1 MKKMLSMLALSALCF
16 AGCQNELET
25 VSGAGSGE
33 ERMVRIALEAPEA
46 MALTRA
52 GGAGYTNS
60 AKGGVTNVDRTKY
73 DLRYKLAVYDA
84 KGNTVVV
91 EPMTQTVKGAG
102 TNATTFD
109 VALVEGQEYKFV
121 AWADFVTAG
130 STDDLHYN
138 TANLT
143 AISCKDKA
151 DKQLNDESRDAYFVT
166 KNLTV
171 NAAQGVS
178 LTLRRPFAKVR
189 VVASDVK
196 MAGADMPDNFKITY
210 YGCQRFTS
218 LNAITG
224 VATGSKLNDNEST
237 AYTAKLASTTEKDYT
252 EDYDAKDGFRT
263 LTVDYLLAETDKQT
277 KIHFKWE
284 ALKGTSSVYTY
295 DCTTDIPIQR
305 NFLTTIFGNMLTGKT
320 GVAVSVVCDEIFE
333 GEFKDMESEAIF
345 EATKPEFDGNVV
357 YIRTAGELVWLQQNA
372 INSGTASEGHSNKY
386 FDLTDGA
393 VGENGYTFK
402 LENDIDLK
410 GTEWEP
416 IDWKTHIDHEG
427 TCVFD
432 GQGHT
437 IRNFTCGA
445 KTKHTSRGLFGETD
459 LSIKNLTVENVILL
473 NAQLWQGALVGAFR
487 GKTIEGCTVKNVHI
501 RTDENATTYEDA
513 TGMAGGMLGSISRE
527 ASLKNCKAENVDIR
541 SVYAVGGLVGKYSVT
556 SSSNIAFENC
566 SVTNATLW
574 ITSLG
579 EEQDYYK
586 KTVGSIVGYVSKVSF
601 SGKLTLK
608 NCTASDITYKVGT
621 QATEGAPYIIEDSE
635 EGNPEYGPTHD
646 LYGYCDEKVEV
657 TVENDEP

>member
-1 MKKMLSMLALSALCF
+1 M
-16 AGCQNELET
+16 ET

-121 AWADFVTAG
+121 AWADFVTTG
-130 STDDLHYN
+130 TTDDLHYN
-138 TANLT
+138 TTNLT
-143 AISCKDKA
+143 AISCKDAA

-171 NAAQGVS
+171 NVAQGVS

-263 LTVDYLLAETDKQT
+263 LTVDYLLAETDNQT
-277 KIHFKWE
+277 EIHFKWE

-333 GEFKDMESEAIF
+333 GEFKDMESEAVF
-345 EATKPEFDGNVV
+345 AATKPEFDGNVV

-372 INSGTASEGHSNKY
+372 ITAGTDNDAGLMNEHFNLKK
-386 FDLTDGA
+386 GA
-393 VGENGYTFK
+393 VGEKGYTFK
-402 LENDIDLK
+402 LENNIDLK
-410 GTEWEP
+410 GTKWEP
-416 IDWKTHIDHEG
+416 IRWLTSKDYRG
-427 TCVFD
+427 MCVFD

-437 IRNFTCGA
+437 IKNFECGA
-445 KTKHTSRGLFGETD
+445 KSEKVTKGLFSSTN
-459 LSIKNLTVENVILL
+459 LSIKNLTVENVIIL
-473 NAQLWQGALVGAFR
+473 NAFDGQGALVGYFT
-487 GKTIEGCTVKNVHI
+487 GETIENCTVKNVHI
-501 RTDENATTYEDA
+501 RMSESATAPAVNYTEV
-513 TGMAGGMLGSISRE
+513 GGMVGSVGSYV
-527 ASLKNCKAENVDIR
+527 SGVHTSMKNCKAENVDIR
-541 SVYAVGGLVGKYSVT
+541 GIYAVGGLVGQCDYV
-556 SSSNIAFENC
+556 NIELENC

-574 ITSLG
+574 ITSLD
-579 EEQDYYK
+579 ERHYNK
-586 KTVGSIVGYVSKVSF
+586 VGSIVGYIDDNS
-601 SGKLTLK
+601 LTLK
-608 NCTASDITYKVGT
+608 NCTASGITYKVGT
-621 QATEGAPYIIEDSE
+621 QATEAYIIEGGE
-635 EGNPEYGPTHD
+635 EGKQEHGPKYA
-646 LYGYCDEKVEV
+646 LYGYSGEAATV
-657 TVENDEP
+657 TVKNDEP

>member
-1 MKKMLSMLALSALCF
+1 M
-16 AGCQNELET
+16 ET

-60 AKGGVTNVDRTKY
+60 AMGGVTNVDRTKY

-84 KGNTVVV
+84 EGKTVVV
-91 EPMTQTVKGAG
+91 EPMTKAVKGAE

-130 STDDLHYN
+130 TTDDLHYD
-138 TANLT
+138 TADLA
-143 AISCKDKA
+143 AISCKDAA

-284 ALKGTSSVYTY
+284 ALKSTSSVYTY
-295 DCTTDIPIQR
+295 NCTTDIPIQR

-372 INSGTASEGHSNKY
+372 LRSGNGKNDYFNVGYGGYSE
-386 FDLTDGA
+386 T
-393 VGENGYTFK
+393 GYQFK
-402 LENDIDLK
+402 LEDNIDLK
-410 GTEWEP
+410 GTKWTP
-416 IDWKTHIDHEG
+416 IQWDAYG
-427 TCVFD
+427 AGAMSCVFD

-437 IRNFTCGA
+437 IRNFECAQTDA
-445 KTKHTSRGLFGETD
+445 PIGLFDRTN
-459 LSIKNLTVENVILL
+459 LQIKNLTLENVILI
-473 NAQLWQGALVGAFR
+473 NQCGYAGALAGIYQ
-487 GKTIEGCTVKNVHI
+487 GKLVENCVVKNVHI
-501 RTDENATTYEDA
+501 RMDDMKFPYGEY
-513 TGMAGGMLGSISRE
+513 AGGMLGYCNNNINNPIDFVI
-527 ASLKNCKAENVDIR
+527 KNCKVENADVR
-541 SVYAVGGLVGKYSVT
+541 GSANVGGLVGYFQGKNKGSGPF
-556 SSSNIAFENC
+556 IEGC
-566 SVTNATLW
+566 SVTNCTLW
-574 ITSLG
+574 ITSLESRSG
-579 EEQDYYK
+579 DYNS
-586 KTVGSIVGYVSKVSF
+586 VGSIAGLVSGEIS
-601 SGKLTLK
+601 LK
-608 NCTASDITYKVGT
+608 SCTASGITYKVGT
-621 QATEGAPYIIEDSE
+621 QATEGAPYIIEGGE
-635 EGNPEYGPTHD
+635 EGQQEYGPTNAW
-646 LYGYCDEKVEV
+646 YGYSDNPGKV
-657 TVENDEP
+657 TIEND

>member
-1 MKKMLSMLALSALCF
+1 
-16 AGCQNELET
+16 
-25 VSGAGSGE
+25 
-33 ERMVRIALEAPEA
+33 

-84 KGNTVVV
+84 KGKTVVV

-130 STDDLHYN
+130 STADLHYN
-138 TANLT
+138 TADLT
-143 AISCKDKA
+143 AISCKDAA

-166 KNLTV
+166 KNLAV

-196 MAGADMPDNFKITY
+196 MAGTDMPDNFKITY

-263 LTVDYLLAETDKQT
+263 LTVDYLLAETDNQT
-277 KIHFKWE
+277 EIHFKWE

-295 DCTTDIPIQR
+295 NCTTDIPIQR

-333 GEFKDMESEAIF
+333 GEFKDMESEAVF
-345 EATKPEFDGNVV
+345 AATKPEFDGNVV

-372 INSGTASEGHSNKY
+372 ITAGTDNDAGLMNEHFNLKK
-386 FDLTDGA
+386 GA
-393 VGENGYTFK
+393 VGEKGYTFK
-402 LENDIDLK
+402 LENNIDLK
-410 GTEWEP
+410 GTKWEP
-416 IDWKTHIDHEG
+416 IRWLTSKDYRG
-427 TCVFD
+427 MCVFD

-437 IRNFTCGA
+437 IKNFECGA
-445 KTKHTSRGLFGETD
+445 KSEKVTKGLFSSTN
-459 LSIKNLTVENVILL
+459 LSIKNLTVENVIIL
-473 NAQLWQGALVGAFR
+473 NAFDGQGALVGYFT
-487 GKTIEGCTVKNVHI
+487 GETIENCTVKNVHI
-501 RTDENATTYEDA
+501 RMSESATAPAVNYTEV
-513 TGMAGGMLGSISRE
+513 GGMVGSVGSYV
-527 ASLKNCKAENVDIR
+527 SGVHTSMKNCKAENVDIR
-541 SVYAVGGLVGKYSVT
+541 SSYAVGGLVGQCDYV
-556 SSSNIAFENC
+556 NIELENC

-574 ITSLG
+574 ITSLN
-579 EEQDYYK
+579 ERHYNK
-586 KTVGSIVGYVSKVSF
+586 VGSIVGYIADNS
-601 SGKLTLK
+601 LTLK

-621 QATEGAPYIIEDSE
+621 QATEAYIIEGGE
-635 EGNPEYGPTHD
+635 EGTQEYGPKYA
-646 LYGYCDEKVEV
+646 LYGYSGEAATVK
-657 TVENDEP
+657 VEND

>member
-1 MKKMLSMLALSALCF
+1 M
-16 AGCQNELET
+16 ET

-84 KGNTVVV
+84 KGKTVVV

-130 STDDLHYN
+130 STADLHYN
-138 TANLT
+138 TADLT
-143 AISCKDKA
+143 AISCKDAA

-166 KNLTV
+166 KNLAV

-196 MAGADMPDNFKITY
+196 MAGTDMPDNFKITY

-263 LTVDYLLAETDKQT
+263 LTVDYLLAETDNQT
-277 KIHFKWE
+277 EIHFKWE

-295 DCTTDIPIQR
+295 NCTTDIPIQR

-333 GEFKDMESEAIF
+333 GEFKDMESEAVF
-345 EATKPEFDGNVV
+345 AATKPEFDGNVV

-372 INSGTASEGHSNKY
+372 ITAGTDNDAGLMNEHFNLKK
-386 FDLTDGA
+386 GA
-393 VGENGYTFK
+393 VGEKGYTFK
-402 LENDIDLK
+402 LENNIDLK
-410 GTEWEP
+410 GTKWEP
-416 IDWKTHIDHEG
+416 IRWLTSKDYRG
-427 TCVFD
+427 MCVFD

-437 IRNFTCGA
+437 IKNFECGA
-445 KTKHTSRGLFGETD
+445 KSEKVTKGLFSSTN
-459 LSIKNLTVENVILL
+459 LSIKNLTVENVIIL
-473 NAQLWQGALVGAFR
+473 NAFDGQGALVGYFT
-487 GKTIEGCTVKNVHI
+487 GETIENCTVKNVHI
-501 RTDENATTYEDA
+501 RMSESATAPAVNYTEV
-513 TGMAGGMLGSISRE
+513 GGMVGSVGSYV
-527 ASLKNCKAENVDIR
+527 SGVHTSMKNCKAENVDIR
-541 SVYAVGGLVGKYSVT
+541 SSYAVGGLVGQCDYV
-556 SSSNIAFENC
+556 NIELENC

-574 ITSLG
+574 ITSLN
-579 EEQDYYK
+579 ERHYNK
-586 KTVGSIVGYVSKVSF
+586 VGSIVGYIADNS
-601 SGKLTLK
+601 LTLK

-621 QATEGAPYIIEDSE
+621 QATEAYIIEGGE
-635 EGNPEYGPTHD
+635 EGTQEYGPKYA
-646 LYGYCDEKVEV
+646 LYGYSGEAATVK
-657 TVENDEP
+657 VENDEP

>member
-84 KGNTVVV
+84 KGQTVVV
-91 EPMTQTVKGAG
+91 KPMTKAVKGAG

-130 STDDLHYN
+130 TTDDLHYD
-138 TANLT
+138 TADLT
-143 AISCKDKA
+143 AISCKDA
-151 DKQLNDESRDAYFVT
+151 PDKQLNDESRDAYFVT

-263 LTVDYLLAETDKQT
+263 LTVDYLLAETDNQT

-333 GEFKDMESEAIF
+333 GEFKDMESEAVF
-345 EATKPEFDGNVV
+345 TATKPEFDGNVV
-357 YIRTAGELVWLQQNA
+357 YIRTAGELVWLQKNA
-372 INSGTASEGHSNKY
+372 IKEAVDNDAGRKNEY
-386 FDLTDGA
+386 FDLTQG
-393 VGENGYTFK
+393 VGKNGYTFK
-402 LENDIDLK
+402 LMNDIDLK
-410 GTEWEP
+410 GTKWEP
-416 IDWKTHIDHEG
+416 IRWSTSKDYWG
-427 TCVFD
+427 MCVFD

-437 IRNFTCGA
+437 IKNFECGA
-445 KTKHTSRGLFGETD
+445 KSEHTRRGLFSSTD
-459 LSIKNLTVENVILL
+459 LSIKNLSVENVIIL
-473 NAQLWQGALVGAFR
+473 NAHSWQGALVGDFT
-487 GKTIEGCTVKNVHI
+487 GKTIENCTVKNVHI
-501 RTDENATTYEDA
+501 RTDENAPGVALTA
-513 TGMAGGMLGSISRE
+513 MVGGMVGLFHGINM
-527 ASLKNCKAENVDIR
+527 KNCKAENVDIR
-541 SVYAVGGLVGKYSVT
+541 SVFSVGGLVGQC
-556 SSSNIAFENC
+556 NIENAEFENC

-574 ITSLG
+574 ITPLN
-579 EEQDYYK
+579 EKLQYRKY
-586 KTVGSIVGYVSKVSF
+586 TVGSIVGYIVDYP
-601 SGKLTLK
+601 LTLK
-608 NCTASDITYKVGT
+608 NCTASGIIYKVGT
-621 QATEGAPYIIEDSE
+621 QATEGAPYIIEGGE
-635 EGNPEYGPTHD
+635 EGQKEYGPKHA
-646 LYGYCDEKVEV
+646 LYGYSDAEV
-657 TVENDEP
+657 KVENDEP

>member
-1 MKKMLSMLALSALCF
+1 MLSMLALSALCF

-60 AKGGVTNVDRTKY
+60 AKGGVTNVDRTQY

-84 KGNTVVV
+84 EGQTVVV
-91 EPMTQTVKGAG
+91 EPMTQTVKGVG

-138 TANLT
+138 TTNLA
-143 AISCKDKA
+143 AISCKDAA

-224 VATGSKLNDNEST
+224 VATGSKLSDEEST

-263 LTVDYLLAETDKQT
+263 LTVDYLLAETDEQT

-284 ALKGTSSVYTY
+284 ALKGTNSVYTY

-333 GEFKDMESEAIF
+333 CEFKDMESEAVF

-357 YIRTAGELVWLQQNA
+357 NIRTAGELVWLQQNA
-372 INSGTASEGHSNKY
+372 ITAGSDNDAGCMNEHFNLKK
-386 FDLTDGA
+386 GA

-402 LENDIDLK
+402 LMNNIDLK
-410 GTEWEP
+410 GTKWEP
-416 IDWKTHIDHEG
+416 IRWLTSKDYRG
-427 TCVFD
+427 MCVFD

-437 IRNFTCGA
+437 IKNFECGA
-445 KTKHTSRGLFGETD
+445 KSEKVTKGLFSSTN
-459 LSIKNLTVENVILL
+459 LSIKNLTVENVIIL
-473 NAQLWQGALVGAFR
+473 NAFDGQGALVGYFT
-487 GKTIEGCTVKNVHI
+487 GETIENCTVKNVHI
-501 RTDENATTYEDA
+501 RMSESATAPAYNY
-513 TGMAGGMLGSISRE
+513 TGVGGMVGSVGSYVSGVRT
-527 ASLKNCKAENVDIR
+527 SMKNCKAENVDIR
-541 SVYAVGGLVGKYSVT
+541 SSYAVGGLVGQCDYV
-556 SSSNIAFENC
+556 NIELENC

-574 ITSLG
+574 ITSLD
-579 EEQDYYK
+579 ERHHNK
-586 KTVGSIVGYVSKVSF
+586 VGSIVGYIADNS
-601 SGKLTLK
+601 LTLK
-608 NCTASDITYKVGT
+608 NCTASDITYRVGT
-621 QATEGAPYIIEDSE
+621 QATEGAPYIIEGGE
-635 EGNPEYGPTHD
+635 EGNQEYGPTHA
-646 LYGYCDEKVEV
+646 LYGYSDATA
-657 TVENDEP
+657 TVEGDEP

>member
-1 MKKMLSMLALSALCF
+1 M
-16 AGCQNELET
+16 ET

-121 AWADFVTAG
+121 AWADFVTTG
-130 STDDLHYN
+130 TTDDLHYN
-138 TANLT
+138 TTNLA
-143 AISCKDKA
+143 AISCKDAA

-263 LTVDYLLAETDKQT
+263 LTVDYLLAETDNQT

-295 DCTTDIPIQR
+295 NCTTDIPIQR

-333 GEFKDMESEAIF
+333 CEFKDMESEAVF

-357 YIRTAGELVWLQQNA
+357 YIRTAGELVWLQKNALRSGSGQNDYF
-372 INSGTASEGHSNKY
+372 NVGYGGYSE
-386 FDLTDGA
+386 T
-393 VGENGYTFK
+393 GYQFK
-402 LENDIDLK
+402 LEDNIDLK
-410 GTEWEP
+410 GTKWTP
-416 IDWKTHIDHEG
+416 IQWDAYG
-427 TCVFD
+427 TGAMSCVFD

-437 IRNFTCGA
+437 IRNFECAQTDA
-445 KTKHTSRGLFGETD
+445 PIGLFDRTN
-459 LSIKNLTVENVILL
+459 LQIKNLTLENVILI
-473 NAQLWQGALVGAFR
+473 NQCGYAGALAGIYR
-487 GKTIEGCTVKNVHI
+487 GKLVENCVVKNVHI
-501 RTDENATTYEDA
+501 RMDDIKFPYGEH
-513 TGMAGGMLGSISRE
+513 AGGMLGYCNNDINNPIDFVI
-527 ASLKNCKAENVDIR
+527 KNCKVENADVR
-541 SVYAVGGLVGKYSVT
+541 GSANVGGLVGHFQGKNKDSGPF
-556 SSSNIAFENC
+556 IEGC
-566 SVTNATLW
+566 SVTNCMLW
-574 ITSLG
+574 ITSLESRSG
-579 EEQDYYK
+579 DYNS
-586 KTVGSIVGYVSKVSF
+586 VGSIAGLVSGEIS
-601 SGKLTLK
+601 LK
-608 NCTASDITYKVGT
+608 SCTASGITYKVGT
-621 QATEGAPYIIEDSE
+621 QATEGAPYIIEGGE
-635 EGNPEYGPTHD
+635 EGQQEYGPTNAW
-646 LYGYCDEKVEV
+646 YGYSDNPGKV
-657 TVENDEP
+657 TIEND

>member
-1 MKKMLSMLALSALCF
+1 M
-16 AGCQNELET
+16 ET

-60 AKGGVTNVDRTKY
+60 AMGGVTNVDRTKY

-84 KGNTVVV
+84 EGKTVVV
-91 EPMTQTVKGAG
+91 EPMTKAVKGAE

-121 AWADFVTAG
+121 AWADFVTTG
-130 STDDLHYN
+130 TTDDLHYN
-138 TANLT
+138 TTNLA
-143 AISCKDKA
+143 AISCKDAA

-224 VATGSKLNDNEST
+224 VATGSKLSDEEST

-284 ALKGTSSVYTY
+284 ALKGTSRVYTY

-305 NFLTTIFGNMLTGKT
+305 NFLTTIFGNMLTGKM

-333 GEFKDMESEAIF
+333 GEFKDMESEAVF
-345 EATKPEFDGNVV
+345 AATKPEFEDKEDNTVV
-357 YIRTAGELVWLQQNA
+357 VHISKAEELVWLQQNA
-372 INSGTASEGHSNKY
+372 ITSGADNDSGRKNEHFNLKKSDPQGK
-386 FDLTDGA
+386 
-393 VGENGYTFK
+393 NGYTFV

-410 GTEWEP
+410 GTKWKP
-416 IDWKTHIDHEG
+416 IRWSTSKDYRG
-427 TCVFD
+427 MCVFD

-437 IRNFTCGA
+437 IKNFECGA
-445 KTKHTSRGLFGETD
+445 KSEMVSKGLFSSTN
-459 LSIKNLTVENVILL
+459 LSIKNLTVENVIIL
-473 NAQLWQGALVGAFR
+473 NAFDRQGALVGYFD
-487 GKTIEGCTVKNVHI
+487 GETIENCTVKNVHI
-501 RTDENATTYEDA
+501 RMSESATAPAVNYIRV
-513 TGMAGGMLGSISRE
+513 GGMVGAVDYAVSGVHTSM
-527 ASLKNCKAENVDIR
+527 KNCKAENVDIR
-541 SVYAVGGLVGKYSVT
+541 SSYAVGGLVGQCSYV
-556 SSSNIAFENC
+556 NIELENC

-574 ITSLG
+574 ITSLD
-579 EEQDYYK
+579 ERHYNK
-586 KTVGSIVGYVSKVSF
+586 VGSIVGYIDDNS
-601 SGKLTLK
+601 LTLK
-608 NCTASDITYKVGT
+608 NCTASGITYKVGT
-621 QATEGAPYIIEDSE
+621 QATEAYIIESGE
-635 EGNPEYGPTHD
+635 EGEKEYGPKYA
-646 LYGYCDEKVEV
+646 LYGYSDAAATV
-657 TVENDEP
+657 TVKNDEP

>member
-60 AKGGVTNVDRTKY
+60 AKGGVTNVDRTQY
-73 DLRYKLAVYDA
+73 DLGYKLAVYDA

-130 STDDLHYN
+130 STADLHYD
-138 TANLT
+138 TADLT
-143 AISCKDKA
+143 AISCKDAA

-189 VVASDVK
+189 VVANDVK

-224 VATGSKLNDNEST
+224 VATGSKLSDEEST
-237 AYTAKLASTTEKDYT
+237 AYAAKLASTTEKDYT

-284 ALKGTSSVYTY
+284 ALKGTSNVYTY

-333 GEFKDMESEAIF
+333 GEFKDMESEAVF
-345 EATKPEFDGNVV
+345 AAAKPEFEDKEDNTVV
-357 YIRTAGELVWLQQNA
+357 VHISKAEELVWLQQNA
-372 INSGTASEGHSNKY
+372 ITSGADDDSGRKNDYFNLKEGDPESKK
-386 FDLTDGA
+386 
-393 VGENGYTFK
+393 GYTFV

-410 GTEWEP
+410 GTKWKP
-416 IDWKTHIDHEG
+416 IRWSTSKDYRGK
-427 TCVFD
+427 CVFD

-437 IRNFTCGA
+437 IKNFECGA
-445 KTKHTSRGLFGETD
+445 KSEHTRRGLFSSTD
-459 LSIKNLTVENVILL
+459 LSIKKLSVENVIIL
-473 NAQLWQGALVGAFR
+473 NAHSWQGALVGDFT
-487 GKTIEGCTVKNVHI
+487 GKTIENCTVKNVHI
-501 RTDENATTYEDA
+501 RTDENAPGVALTA
-513 TGMAGGMLGSISRE
+513 MVGGMVGLFQGINM
-527 ASLKNCKAENVDIR
+527 KNCKAENVDIR
-541 SVYAVGGLVGKYSVT
+541 SVFSVGGLVGQC
-556 SSSNIAFENC
+556 NIENAEFENC

-574 ITSLG
+574 ITPLN
-579 EEQDYYK
+579 EKLQYRKY
-586 KTVGSIVGYVSKVSF
+586 TVGSIVGYIVDYP
-601 SGKLTLK
+601 LTLK
-608 NCTASDITYKVGT
+608 NCTASGIIYKVGT
-621 QATEGAPYIIEDSE
+621 QATEGAPYIIEGGE
-635 EGNPEYGPTHD
+635 EGQKEYGPKHA
-646 LYGYCDEKVEV
+646 LYGYSDAEV
-657 TVENDEP
+657 KVEND

>member
-52 GGAGYTNS
+52 SGAGYTNS

-84 KGNTVVV
+84 KGKTVVV
-91 EPMTQTVKGAG
+91 EPMTKAVQGTG

-130 STDDLHYN
+130 STADLHYN
-138 TANLT
+138 TADLT
-143 AISCKDKA
+143 AISCKDAA

-166 KNLTV
+166 KNLAV

-196 MAGADMPDNFKITY
+196 MAGTDMPDNFKITY

-237 AYTAKLASTTEKDYT
+237 AYTAKLVSTTEKDYT
-252 EDYDAKDGFRT
+252 EDYDATDGFRT
-263 LTVDYLLAETDKQT
+263 LTVDYLLAETDNQT
-277 KIHFKWE
+277 EIHFKWE
-284 ALKGTSSVYTY
+284 ALKGTSSVFTY
-295 DCTTDIPIQR
+295 NCTTDIPIQR

-333 GEFKDMESEAIF
+333 GEFKDMESEAVF
-345 EATKPEFDGNVV
+345 AATKPEFDGNVV

-372 INSGTASEGHSNKY
+372 ITAGTDNDAGLMNEHFNLKK
-386 FDLTDGA
+386 GA
-393 VGENGYTFK
+393 VGEKGYTFK
-402 LENDIDLK
+402 LENNIDLK
-410 GTEWEP
+410 GTKWEP
-416 IDWKTHIDHEG
+416 IRWLTSKDYRG
-427 TCVFD
+427 MCVFD

-437 IRNFTCGA
+437 IKNFECGA
-445 KTKHTSRGLFGETD
+445 KSEKVTKGLFSSTN
-459 LSIKNLTVENVILL
+459 LSIKNLTVENVIIL
-473 NAQLWQGALVGAFR
+473 NAFDGQGALVGYFT
-487 GKTIEGCTVKNVHI
+487 GETIENCTVKNVHI
-501 RTDENATTYEDA
+501 RMSESATAPAVNYTEV
-513 TGMAGGMLGSISRE
+513 GGMVGSVGSYV
-527 ASLKNCKAENVDIR
+527 SGVHTSMKNCKAENVDIR
-541 SVYAVGGLVGKYSVT
+541 SSYAVGGLVGQCDYV
-556 SSSNIAFENC
+556 NIELENC

-574 ITSLG
+574 ITYLN
-579 EEQDYYK
+579 ERHYNK
-586 KTVGSIVGYVSKVSF
+586 VGSIVGYIAANS
-601 SGKLTLK
+601 LTLK

-621 QATEGAPYIIEDSE
+621 QATEAYIIEGGE
-635 EGNPEYGPTHD
+635 EGTQEYGPKYA
-646 LYGYCDEKVEV
+646 LYGYSGEAATVK
-657 TVENDEP
+657 VENDEP

>member
-60 AKGGVTNVDRTKY
+60 AMGGVTNVDRTKY

-84 KGNTVVV
+84 EGKTVVV
-91 EPMTQTVKGAG
+91 EPMTKAVKGAE

-121 AWADFVTAG
+121 AWADFVTTG
-130 STDDLHYN
+130 TTDDLHYN
-138 TANLT
+138 TTNLA
-143 AISCKDKA
+143 AISCKDAA

-224 VATGSKLNDNEST
+224 VATGSKLSDEEST

-284 ALKGTSSVYTY
+284 ALKGTSRVYTY

-305 NFLTTIFGNMLTGKT
+305 NFLT
-320 GVAVSVVCDEIFE
+320 S
-333 GEFKDMESEAIF
+333 S
-345 EATKPEFDGNVV
+345 AT
-357 YIRTAGELVWLQQNA
+357 
-372 INSGTASEGHSNKY
+372 S
-386 FDLTDGA
+386 
-393 VGENGYTFK
+393 
-402 LENDIDLK
+402 
-410 GTEWEP
+410 
-416 IDWKTHIDHEG
+416 
-427 TCVFD
+427 
-432 GQGHT
+432 
-437 IRNFTCGA
+437 
-445 KTKHTSRGLFGETD
+445 
-459 LSIKNLTVENVILL
+459 
-473 NAQLWQGALVGAFR
+473 
-487 GKTIEGCTVKNVHI
+487 
-501 RTDENATTYEDA
+501 
-513 TGMAGGMLGSISRE
+513 
-527 ASLKNCKAENVDIR
+527 
-541 SVYAVGGLVGKYSVT
+541 
-556 SSSNIAFENC
+556 
-566 SVTNATLW
+566 
-574 ITSLG
+574 
-579 EEQDYYK
+579 
-586 KTVGSIVGYVSKVSF
+586 
-601 SGKLTLK
+601 
-608 NCTASDITYKVGT
+608 
-621 QATEGAPYIIEDSE
+621 
-635 EGNPEYGPTHD
+635 
-646 LYGYCDEKVEV
+646 
-657 TVENDEP
+657 

>member
-84 KGNTVVV
+84 KGKTVVV

-130 STDDLHYN
+130 STADLHYN
-138 TANLT
+138 TADLT
-143 AISCKDKA
+143 AISCKDAA

-166 KNLTV
+166 KNLAV

-196 MAGADMPDNFKITY
+196 MAGTDMPDNFKITY

-263 LTVDYLLAETDKQT
+263 LTVDYLLAETDNQT
-277 KIHFKWE
+277 EIHFKWE

-295 DCTTDIPIQR
+295 NCTTDIPIQR

-333 GEFKDMESEAIF
+333 GEFKDMESEAVF
-345 EATKPEFDGNVV
+345 AATKPEFDGNVV

-372 INSGTASEGHSNKY
+372 ITAGTDNDAGLMNEHFNLKK
-386 FDLTDGA
+386 GA
-393 VGENGYTFK
+393 VGEKGYTFK
-402 LENDIDLK
+402 LENNIDLK
-410 GTEWEP
+410 GTKWEP
-416 IDWKTHIDHEG
+416 IRWLTSKDYRG
-427 TCVFD
+427 MCVFD

-437 IRNFTCGA
+437 IKNFECGA
-445 KTKHTSRGLFGETD
+445 KSEKVTKGLFSSTN
-459 LSIKNLTVENVILL
+459 LSIKNLTVENVIIL
-473 NAQLWQGALVGAFR
+473 NAFDGQGALVGYFT
-487 GKTIEGCTVKNVHI
+487 GETIENCTVKNVHI
-501 RTDENATTYEDA
+501 RMSESATAPAVNYTEV
-513 TGMAGGMLGSISRE
+513 GGMVGSVGSYV
-527 ASLKNCKAENVDIR
+527 SGVHTSMKNCKAENVDIR
-541 SVYAVGGLVGKYSVT
+541 SSYAVGGLVGQCDYV
-556 SSSNIAFENC
+556 NIELENC

-574 ITSLG
+574 ITSLN
-579 EEQDYYK
+579 ERHYNK
-586 KTVGSIVGYVSKVSF
+586 VGSIVGYIADNS
-601 SGKLTLK
+601 LTLK

-621 QATEGAPYIIEDSE
+621 QATEAYIIEGGE
-635 EGNPEYGPTHD
+635 EGTQEYGPKYA
-646 LYGYCDEKVEV
+646 LYGYSGEAATVK
-657 TVENDEP
+657 VENDEP

>member
-84 KGNTVVV
+84 KGKTVVV

-121 AWADFVTAG
+121 AWADFVT
-130 STDDLHYN
+130 
-138 TANLT
+138 
-143 AISCKDKA
+143 

-166 KNLTV
+166 KNLAV

-196 MAGADMPDNFKITY
+196 MAGTDMPDNFKITY

-263 LTVDYLLAETDKQT
+263 LTVDYLLAETDNQT
-277 KIHFKWE
+277 EIHFKWE

-295 DCTTDIPIQR
+295 NCTTDIPIQR

-333 GEFKDMESEAIF
+333 GEFKDMESEAVF
-345 EATKPEFDGNVV
+345 AATKPEFDGNVV

-372 INSGTASEGHSNKY
+372 ITAGTDNDAGLMNEHFNLKK
-386 FDLTDGA
+386 GA
-393 VGENGYTFK
+393 VGEKGYTFK
-402 LENDIDLK
+402 LENNIDLK
-410 GTEWEP
+410 GTKWEP
-416 IDWKTHIDHEG
+416 IRWLTSKDYRG
-427 TCVFD
+427 MCVFD

-437 IRNFTCGA
+437 IKNFECGA
-445 KTKHTSRGLFGETD
+445 KSEKVTKGLFSSTN
-459 LSIKNLTVENVILL
+459 LSIKNLTVENVIIL
-473 NAQLWQGALVGAFR
+473 NAFDGQGALVGYFT
-487 GKTIEGCTVKNVHI
+487 GETIENCTVKNVHI
-501 RTDENATTYEDA
+501 RMSESATAPAVNYTEV
-513 TGMAGGMLGSISRE
+513 GGMVGSVGSYV
-527 ASLKNCKAENVDIR
+527 SGVHTSMKNCKAENVDIR
-541 SVYAVGGLVGKYSVT
+541 SSYAVGGLVGQCDYV
-556 SSSNIAFENC
+556 NIELENC

-574 ITSLG
+574 ITSLN
-579 EEQDYYK
+579 ERHYNK
-586 KTVGSIVGYVSKVSF
+586 VGSIVGYIADNS
-601 SGKLTLK
+601 LTLK

-621 QATEGAPYIIEDSE
+621 QATEAYIIEGGE
-635 EGNPEYGPTHD
+635 EGTQEYGPKYA
-646 LYGYCDEKVEV
+646 LYGYSGEAATVK
-657 TVENDEP
+657 VENDEP

>member
-1 MKKMLSMLALSALCF
+1 M
-16 AGCQNELET
+16 ET

-102 TNATTFD
+102 NNATTFD

-138 TANLT
+138 TADLA

-224 VATGSKLNDNEST
+224 LATGSKLNDNEST

-263 LTVDYLLAETDKQT
+263 LTVDYLLAETDNQT
-277 KIHFKWE
+277 EIHFRWE

-333 GEFKDMESEAIF
+333 GEFKDMESKAVF
-345 EATKPEFDGNVV
+345 TATKPEFKDNVV

-372 INSGTASEGHSNKY
+372 LRSGNGKNDYFNVGYGGYSE
-386 FDLTDGA
+386 T
-393 VGENGYTFK
+393 GYQFK
-402 LENDIDLK
+402 LEDNIDLK
-410 GTEWEP
+410 GTKWTP
-416 IDWKTHIDHEG
+416 IQWDAYG
-427 TCVFD
+427 TGAMLCVFD

-437 IRNFTCGA
+437 IRNFECAQTDA
-445 KTKHTSRGLFGETD
+445 PIGLFDRTN
-459 LSIKNLTVENVILL
+459 LQIKNLTLENVILI
-473 NAQLWQGALVGAFR
+473 NQCGYAGALAGIYQ
-487 GKTIEGCTVKNVHI
+487 GKLVENCVVKNVHI
-501 RTDENATTYEDA
+501 RMDDIKFPYGEY
-513 TGMAGGMLGSISRE
+513 AGGMLGYCNNNINNPIDFVI
-527 ASLKNCKAENVDIR
+527 KNCKVENADVR
-541 SVYAVGGLVGKYSVT
+541 GSANVGGLVGYFQGKNKGSGPF
-556 SSSNIAFENC
+556 IEGC
-566 SVTNATLW
+566 SVTNCMLW
-574 ITSLG
+574 ITSLESRSG
-579 EEQDYYK
+579 DYNS
-586 KTVGSIVGYVSKVSF
+586 VGSIAGLVSGEIS
-601 SGKLTLK
+601 LK
-608 NCTASDITYKVGT
+608 NCTASGITYKVGT
-621 QATEGAPYIIEDSE
+621 QATEGAPYIIEGGK
-635 EGNPEYGPTHD
+635 EGQQEYGPTHA
-646 LYGYCDEKVEV
+646 LYGYSDNPGKV
-657 TVENDEP
+657 TIEND

>member
-60 AKGGVTNVDRTKY
+60 AKGGVTNVDRTQY
-73 DLRYKLAVYDA
+73 DLGYKLAVYDA

-130 STDDLHYN
+130 STADLHYD
-138 TANLT
+138 TADLT
-143 AISCKDKA
+143 AISCKDAA

-224 VATGSKLNDNEST
+224 VATGSKLSDEEST
-237 AYTAKLASTTEKDYT
+237 AYAAKLASTTEKDYT

-333 GEFKDMESEAIF
+333 GEFKDMESEAVF
-345 EATKPEFDGNVV
+345 AATKPEFDGNVV

-372 INSGTASEGHSNKY
+372 ITAGSDNDAGLKNEY
-386 FDLTDGA
+386 FDLTQG
-393 VGENGYTFK
+393 VGKNGYTFK
-402 LENDIDLK
+402 LMNNIDLK
-410 GTEWEP
+410 GTKWEP
-416 IDWKTHIDHEG
+416 IRWLTSKDYRG
-427 TCVFD
+427 MCVFD
-432 GQGHT
+432 GQEYT
-437 IRNFTCGA
+437 IKNFECGA
-445 KTKHTSRGLFGETD
+445 KSEKVTKGLFSSTN
-459 LSIKNLTVENVILL
+459 LSIKNLTVENVIIL
-473 NAQLWQGALVGAFR
+473 NAFDGQGALVGYFT
-487 GKTIEGCTVKNVHI
+487 GETIENCTVKNVHI
-501 RTDENATTYEDA
+501 RMSESATAPAYNYTEV
-513 TGMAGGMLGSISRE
+513 GGMVGSVGSYVSGVRT
-527 ASLKNCKAENVDIR
+527 SMKNCKAENVDIR
-541 SVYAVGGLVGKYSVT
+541 SSYAVGGLVGQCNYV
-556 SSSNIAFENC
+556 NIELENC

-574 ITSLG
+574 ITSLN
-579 EEQDYYK
+579 EEHYNK
-586 KTVGSIVGYVSKVSF
+586 VGSIVGYIVDNS
-601 SGKLTLK
+601 LTLK

-621 QATEGAPYIIEDSE
+621 QATEGAPYIIEGGE
-635 EGNPEYGPTHD
+635 EGNQEYGPTHA
-646 LYGYCDEKVEV
+646 LYGYSDATA
-657 TVENDEP
+657 TVEDDEL

>member
-102 TNATTFD
+102 NNATTFD

-138 TANLT
+138 TADLA

-224 VATGSKLNDNEST
+224 LATGSKLNDNEST

-263 LTVDYLLAETDKQT
+263 LTVDYLLAETDNQT
-277 KIHFKWE
+277 EIHFRWE

-333 GEFKDMESEAIF
+333 GEFKDMESKAVF
-345 EATKPEFDGNVV
+345 TATKPEFKDNVV

-372 INSGTASEGHSNKY
+372 LRSGNGKNDYFNVGYGGYSE
-386 FDLTDGA
+386 T
-393 VGENGYTFK
+393 GYQFK
-402 LENDIDLK
+402 LEDNIDLK
-410 GTEWEP
+410 GTKWTP
-416 IDWKTHIDHEG
+416 IQWDAYG
-427 TCVFD
+427 TGAMLCVFD

-437 IRNFTCGA
+437 IRNFECAQTDA
-445 KTKHTSRGLFGETD
+445 PIGLFDRTN
-459 LSIKNLTVENVILL
+459 LQIKNLTLENVILI
-473 NAQLWQGALVGAFR
+473 NQCGYAGALAGIYQ
-487 GKTIEGCTVKNVHI
+487 GKLVENCVVKNVHI
-501 RTDENATTYEDA
+501 RMDDIKFPYGEY
-513 TGMAGGMLGSISRE
+513 AGGMLGYCNNNINNPIDFVI
-527 ASLKNCKAENVDIR
+527 KNCKVENADVR
-541 SVYAVGGLVGKYSVT
+541 GSANVGGLVGYFQGKNKGSGPF
-556 SSSNIAFENC
+556 IEGC
-566 SVTNATLW
+566 SVTNCMLW
-574 ITSLG
+574 ITSLESRSG
-579 EEQDYYK
+579 DYNS
-586 KTVGSIVGYVSKVSF
+586 VGSIAGLVSGEIS
-601 SGKLTLK
+601 LK
-608 NCTASDITYKVGT
+608 NCTASGITYKVGT
-621 QATEGAPYIIEDSE
+621 QATEGAPYIIEGGK
-635 EGNPEYGPTHD
+635 EGQQEYGPTHA
-646 LYGYCDEKVEV
+646 LYGYSDNPGKV
-657 TVENDEP
+657 TIEND